1 MFLTEEM
8 AETRPNRKR
17 VRSGK
22 ERLRLARIAFHLSLW
37 PLILFLSFLGVLYIV
52 IIAGAVS
59 PASTGVGTVL
69 LYVFIFVL
77 QAVKSPAMAAPVLSI
92 IIGFIMAIGIGGSGV
107 DRKTMN
113 TATWA
118 SVFAFPGLAAY
129 AFLLFFTAGIGR

>member
-1 MFLTEEM
+1 MPDLTE
-8 AETRPNRKR
+8 KR
-17 VRSGK
+17 SPVVRTALEWLESPFTFPYGPFV
-22 ERLRLARIAFHLSLW
+22 LLV
-37 PLILFLSFLGVLYIV
+37 SFLGVLYIL

-59 PASTGVGTVL
+59 PASSGGTVRESIG
-69 LYVFIFVL
+69 IFVL

-118 SVFAFPGLAAY
+118 AIFAFPGLLVY